1 MKFIIDDVNLQK
13 IKNIYDKFTVDYIDN
28 NSSIINE
35 YGKKPYVILEFEKL
49 FGQGKNIL
57 NCE

>member
-1 MKFIIDDVNLQK
+1 MKFIINDVNVGK
-13 IKNIYDKFTVDYIDN
+13 IKNIYDKFTVDCIDS
-28 NSSIINE
+28 NSSIISE

-57 NCE
+57 NCK